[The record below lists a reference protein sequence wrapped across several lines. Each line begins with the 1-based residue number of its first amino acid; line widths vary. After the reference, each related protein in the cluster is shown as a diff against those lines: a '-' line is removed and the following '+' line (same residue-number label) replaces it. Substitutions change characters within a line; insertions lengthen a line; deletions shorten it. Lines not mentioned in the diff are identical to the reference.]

1 VSTVDFLAGSDLWAD
16 GTNAADKWADGT
28 NSADVWADGR
38 QITPKVNSQA
48 ARGTVFSL
56 DLANADATPW
66 ALYRVSE
73 RLRPIESNRPY

>member
-1 VSTVDFLAGSDLWAD
+1 VSTVDFAAGTDLWED

-28 NSADVWADGR
+28 DPNDVWSDGR
-38 QITPKVNSQA
+38 LITPKVNSQA
-48 ARGTVFSL
+48 VRGTVLRL

-66 ALYRVSE
+66 ALYRVAE